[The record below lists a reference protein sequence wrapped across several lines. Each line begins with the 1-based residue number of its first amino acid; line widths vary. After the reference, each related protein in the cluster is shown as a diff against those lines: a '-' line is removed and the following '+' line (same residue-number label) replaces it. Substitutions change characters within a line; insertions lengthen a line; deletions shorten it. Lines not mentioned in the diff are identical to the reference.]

1 LIGNL
6 FASKTFIEAGT
17 MFRLLGILI
26 GSIISVVAIL
36 MVTGIPDFHL
46 EDPAIDQK
54 RFDDAVEKLMVRKR
68 EAEQHAQTLANDVVA
83 AAETVQEDFA
93 SREDE
98 SFAQTELPEA
108 VSEQVSA
115 ETVEDPSLAAAEL
128 DDPPPISESSSLDDM
143 QWYSFWTP
151 FRSRIAAG
159 GFVARLE
166 EVTGLDYRV
175 VKIKTGIYEVAFAY
189 DSDDERRNK
198 LSQISAATGLDLPG
212 S

>member
-1 LIGNL
+1 
-6 FASKTFIEAGT
+6 

-68 EAEQHAQTLANDVVA
+68 DAEQAAEQMVNDVVEV
-83 AAETVQEDFA
+83 AESVQEDFA
-93 SREDE
+93 PPENE
-98 SFAQTELPEA
+98 SIAQTEMPEA
-108 VSEQVSA
+108 ISEQTPVD
-115 ETVEDPSLAAAEL
+115 TIEDASEAEL
-128 DDPPPISESSSLDDM
+128 EYSPPDGESSSFDDM

-151 FRSRIAAG
+151 FRSQIAAG

>member
-1 LIGNL
+1 
-6 FASKTFIEAGT
+6 

-54 RFDDAVEKLMVRKR
+54 RFDDAVAKLMVRKR
-68 EAEQHAQTLANDVVA
+68 EAEHSAQQLANDVV
-83 AAETVQEDFA
+83 EVVESVQEEFA
-93 SREDE
+93 SPESE
-98 SFAQTELPEA
+98 SFAQTEMPEA
-108 VSEQVSA
+108 PAEQMPT
-115 ETVEDPSLAAAEL
+115 EIIENAAEL
-128 DDPPPISESSSLDDM
+128 TVAPPGPESPSVAEL

-151 FRSRIAAG
+151 FRSQIAAS

-175 VKIKTGIYEVAFAY
+175 VKIKAGIYEVAFAY
-189 DSDDERRNK
+189 DNDDERRNK
-198 LSQISAATGLDLPG
+198 LSQISAATGLDLPD

>member
-1 LIGNL
+1 
-6 FASKTFIEAGT
+6 

-36 MVTGIPDFHL
+36 MVTGIPEFHL

-54 RFDDAVEKLMVRKR
+54 RFDDAVAKLMVRKR
-68 EAEQHAQTLANDVVA
+68 EAEQASQQLATDVVEV
-83 AAETVQEDFA
+83 AESVQEEFT
-93 SREDE
+93 SPESE
-98 SFAQTELPEA
+98 SFAQTEIPQAPE
-108 VSEQVSA
+108 EQMPA
-115 ETVEDPSLAAAEL
+115 EIIEDAADLEFTPPGTASPSI
-128 DDPPPISESSSLDDM
+128 DNM

-151 FRSRIAAG
+151 FRSQIAAS

-175 VKIKTGIYEVAFAY
+175 VKIKAGIYEVAFAY
-189 DSDDERRNK
+189 DNDDERRNK
-198 LSQISAATGLDLPG
+198 LSQISAATGLDLAG